1 MKRFGSTTISLV
13 FISFLIILS
22 LSTDFAL
29 AAQNNN
35 ISGLD
40 SDGDG
45 ISDLVEEYY
54 RRNISITTTS
64 MSAVINS
71 NWTRPA
77 SEEYNLERP
86 FNCLFPGTSGNTV
99 QTRISTDN
107 GLSIDYLLGLVH
119 IWGNLTSFN
128 EKFRMTVRFTSIVEF
143 KDINNNNVFDFN
155 DQILSEFCTNSTGY
169 DFYISSPVVD
179 GEVVLLVNTS
189 SDDFNSTVNLVMM
202 FSERFFR
209 LPNENVIASPIND
222 YAFLNVKYPNK
233 ASDSNLF
240 VKIEYDWQ
248 NGSEYCTRPNE
259 PVVEAAWDYNI
270 SSSDFKPGYDSM
282 IITETYFWNYIAM
295 LFSWSDSA
303 VNNSKIMTNFKLNDE
318 INVTA
323 SDFKGD
329 ASLLNRIRLTSM
341 YLFYNKSNVIEQG
354 IQFGLLKYLDTLGM
368 YGNPDNV
375 SINLNGYM
383 IIIATI
389 SIYLVKKRQRKLRI

>member
-155 DQILSEFCTNSTGY
+155 DNPLRIELKFIQ
-169 DFYISSPVVD
+169 D
-179 GEVVLLVNTS
+179 
-189 SDDFNSTVNLVMM
+189 
-202 FSERFFR
+202 
-209 LPNENVIASPIND
+209 
-222 YAFLNVKYPNK
+222 K
-233 ASDSNLF
+233 ALF
-240 VKIEYDWQ
+240 VKAVF
-248 NGSEYCTRPNE
+248 
-259 PVVEAAWDYNI
+259 VV
-270 SSSDFKPGYDSM
+270 KGCR
-282 IITETYFWNYIAM
+282 
-295 LFSWSDSA
+295 
-303 VNNSKIMTNFKLNDE
+303 LN
-318 INVTA
+318 VHFTG
-323 SDFKGD
+323 KGW
-329 ASLLNRIRLTSM
+329 L
-341 YLFYNKSNVIEQG
+341 YHHEEE
-354 IQFGLLKYLDTLGM
+354 
-368 YGNPDNV
+368 
-375 SINLNGYM
+375 
-383 IIIATI
+383 
-389 SIYLVKKRQRKLRI
+389 